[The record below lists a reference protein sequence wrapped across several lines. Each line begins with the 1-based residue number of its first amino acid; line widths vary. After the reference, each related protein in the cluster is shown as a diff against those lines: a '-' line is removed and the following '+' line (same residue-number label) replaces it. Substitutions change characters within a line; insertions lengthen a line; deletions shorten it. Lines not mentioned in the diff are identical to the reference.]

1 MTDIKVD
8 DFLKLMSDIYIKVQ
22 SAESMIKD
30 GKFWIGVNKLIG
42 LRQKVEQVI
51 QRVKSTE
58 TDENN
63 TDNTNTEDSR
73 G

>member
-1 MTDIKVD
+1 MDIKVD

-22 SAESMIKD
+22 SAENMIKD
-30 GKFWIGVNKLIG
+30 GKLWIGVNKLIG
-42 LRQKVEQVI
+42 LRQKLEQVA
-51 QRVKSTE
+51 QRVKTTE

-63 TDNTNTEDSR
+63 TDNTDTENSR